1 MRSHPRWLIFLPP
14 LLVSPGLATGQS
26 YPEKPIRMIVANTT
40 GTSHDL
46 FARQVAPKAAELL
59 GQPIVIDN
67 KGGAGSIIGTEI
79 AARAMP
85 DGYTI
90 VLGTGQSHAINVGL
104 HKSLPYDPIADF
116 APVARLGAAPLVMV
130 VTPSLPVKTVA
141 DLVALA
147 KQKPG
152 QLNFASTGNG
162 TSAHLAGE
170 LFKTRAGISIVHVPY
185 KGASQAL
192 TDLITGAVQLMIYPF
207 APLAPFIE
215 SGKVIALGNAGPERA
230 SYLPNIPTMLEA
242 GFKDFVIAAWFGLWA
257 PKGTP
262 APIVKALHAAFS
274 GALSDP
280 AISARLAA
288 TGTVV
293 WLSSPEQLGEFTR
306 SEIERYRK
314 LIEISGAKV
323 D

>member
-1 MRSHPRWLIFLPP
+1 MRSILRSVSFALLSLAP
-14 LLVSPGLATGQS
+14 LGATAQT
-26 YPEKPIRMIVANTT
+26 YPDKPIKMIVANTP

-46 FARQVAPKAAELL
+46 FAREVAPKAAEIL

-67 KGGAGSIIGTEI
+67 RGGAGSIIGTEI
-79 AARAMP
+79 GGRSTP

-104 HKSLPYDPIADF
+104 HKTLPYDPVADF
-116 APVARLGAAPLVMV
+116 TPVARLAAVPLVMV
-130 VTPSLPVKTVA
+130 VTASLPVKTVA
-141 DLVALA
+141 ELVALA

-152 QLNFASTGNG
+152 QLNFASSGNG

-170 LFKTRAGISIVHVPY
+170 LFKTRAGVNIVHVPY

-192 TDLITGAVQLMIYPF
+192 TDLIAGTVPLMIYPYQ
-207 APLAPFIE
+207 PLSPFIN
-215 SGKVIALGNAGPERA
+215 SGKVTALALAGLQRG
-230 SYLPNIPTMLEA
+230 SYLPNVPTMIES
-242 GFKDFVIAAWFGLWA
+242 GFPDFVMAAWFGLWG
-257 PKGTP
+257 PKGMP
-262 APIVKALHAAFS
+262 RPIVDKLHAAFS
-274 GALSDP
+274 RALSDP
-280 AISARLAA
+280 AIKARLAV
-288 TGTVV
+288 TGTDL

-306 SEIERYRK
+306 SEIDRYRK